1 MRALEELKGGQYGQN
16 RAIEGE
22 VAELKLRV
30 RGKGCGRS
38 QMTKAWKA
46 QIKYWETSG

>member
-1 MRALEELKGGQYGQN
+1 MRALEELKGSQYGQN

-22 VAELKLRV
+22 VAEYET
-30 RGKGCGRS
+30 GEGGRS

-46 QIKYWETSG
+46 GIKYWETSG